1 LINEIRSRIGGNQE
15 LASEIESIIMKHKIE
30 GTNPKRP
37 SKVQLKACQS
47 TKNMAQSPNFFSFDM
62 HSPHRIQNVQC

>member
-1 LINEIRSRIGGNQE
+1 
-15 LASEIESIIMKHKIE
+15 MKHKIE